1 MPSFEKMLQSPGKS
15 LPHLGEMISDALA
28 AQRLTPTDMARRMDL
43 SLTGLLSTLRQP
55 TVQGAVLW
63 KAGIML
69 QHNFFADLAQQ
80 HPVPAPPSNREKEM
94 EQQLA
99 AAQQQITDLQKENV
113 LYQKVLAA
121 LNVKLG

>member
-1 MPSFEKMLQSPGKS
+1 MPSFEKMLQSPGKL

-99 AAQQQITDLQKENV
+99 AAQQQITDLQKETA
-113 LYQKVLAA
+113 LYHKVLAA

>member
-1 MPSFEKMLQSPGKS
+1 MPSFEKMLQSPGKP

-99 AAQQQITDLQKENV
+99 AAQQQITDLQKETA

-121 LNVKLG
+121 LNVKL

>member
-15 LPHLGEMISDALA
+15 LPHLGEMISEALA

-69 QHNFFADLAQQ
+69 QHNFFADLAQE

-99 AAQQQITDLQKENV
+99 AAQQQITDLQKETA

-121 LNVKLG
+121 LNVKL